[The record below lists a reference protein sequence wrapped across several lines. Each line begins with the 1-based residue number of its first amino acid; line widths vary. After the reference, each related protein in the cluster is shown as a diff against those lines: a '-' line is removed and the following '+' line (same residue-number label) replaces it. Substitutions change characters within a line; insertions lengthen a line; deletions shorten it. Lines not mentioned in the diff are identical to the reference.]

1 MSNKDKAPK
10 KQNIDPQNKPLGLN
24 PFLVTSRSRYYLGL
38 TACALVIALCVFSLL
53 YFILD
58 TINILQYTSNLSL
71 LLVSVIFTFPIVF
84 SLLNKWIAWISAG
97 IVAVVIGIHVRNLD
111 FMRIVL
117 TGTNLVDFV
126 FERLADMGFTYFINV
141 STGFGY
147 IGDVKTTVMYVVFG
161 LGLLISAIY
170 SFSFG
175 KKTNLY
181 APVILNVIL
190 VAPAFVCNILNT
202 NWGTAFLAVS
212 YCAMAMLYV
221 NDKLFSDMSNPKR
234 YDTETILNPAFVI
247 GVDEPEFI
255 D

>member
-10 KQNIDPQNKPLGLN
+10 KQNIDPQHKPLGLN

-38 TACALVIALCVFSLL
+38 TARALVIALCVFSLL

-84 SLLNKWIAWISAG
+84 SLQNKWIAWISAG
-97 IVAVVIGIHVRNLD
+97 IVAVVIGLHVRNFD

-147 IGDVKTTVMYVVFG
+147 IGDAK
-161 LGLLISAIY
+161 
-170 SFSFG
+170 
-175 KKTNLY
+175 
-181 APVILNVIL
+181 
-190 VAPAFVCNILNT
+190 
-202 NWGTAFLAVS
+202 
-212 YCAMAMLYV
+212 
-221 NDKLFSDMSNPKR
+221 
-234 YDTETILNPAFVI
+234 
-247 GVDEPEFI
+247 
-255 D
+255 